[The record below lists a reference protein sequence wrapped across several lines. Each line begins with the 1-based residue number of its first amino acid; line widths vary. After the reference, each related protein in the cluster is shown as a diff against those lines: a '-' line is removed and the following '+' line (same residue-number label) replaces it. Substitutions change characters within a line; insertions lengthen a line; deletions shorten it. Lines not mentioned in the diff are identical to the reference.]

1 MSSGIAGLD
10 DLSDFGE
17 GADGVEA
24 GAEGGGAGTAV
35 EIAEE
40 VRVHLHRGEAIHRRD
55 VVLGELRRQLLAER
69 EDVGEMA
76 LAEGQ
81 GRFRRVRRCR
91 RVRKFRWLKSLQLT
105 FMVS

>member
-55 VVLGELRRQLLAER
+55 VVFGELRRQLLAER
-69 EDVGEMA
+69 KVQEVSEVQ
-76 LAEGQ
+76 EISE
-81 GRFRRVRRCR
+81 VR
-91 RVRKFRWLKSLQLT
+91 
-105 FMVS
+105 MVEKRPSAG